1 MDALI
6 SPALV
11 EALEKQKYHFVGK
24 HSAVKGCKWLHET
37 LVHGRSCYKQ
47 KFYGIKTHQCIQM
60 TPAVSYCTQ
69 KCLFCWRAQSG
80 ELEGI
85 WNETEMPTEDSPE
98 EIVDG
103 SIKAQLRILSGY
115 KGNERTDQ
123 HKLRE
128 AFTPRHA
135 AISLAGEPTL
145 YTNIGE
151 LIKAFHKKGF
161 TTFLVSNGTLPNVL
175 SKLTEEPTQLYIS
188 LCAANQSTYESI
200 CRPQVSGAWE
210 KLNETLQLIP
220 SLGCPTVIR
229 ITSVWGVNM
238 KNVEG
243 YARMI
248 TKAQPTYIE
257 VKAYMH
263 LGFSRRRLNY
273 ENMPS
278 HRQIQKFA
286 LQLSRQTGYKIA
298 DESEDSRV
306 VLLSKFNGKIQLS

>member
-1 MDALI
+1 
-6 SPALV
+6 
-11 EALEKQKYHFVGK
+11 
-24 HSAVKGCKWLHET
+24 
-37 LVHGRSCYKQ
+37 
-47 KFYGIKTHQCIQM
+47 
-60 TPAVSYCTQ
+60 
-69 KCLFCWRAQSG
+69 
-80 ELEGI
+80 
-85 WNETEMPTEDSPE
+85 MPTEDSPE

-115 KGNERTDQ
+115 KGNEKTDQ

-135 AISLAGEPTL
+135 AISLTGEPTL

-151 LIKAFHKKGF
+151 LIRAFHRKGF

-188 LCAANQSTYESI
+188 LCATNQSTYESI

-210 KLNETLQLIP
+210 KLNETLRLIP

-229 ITSVWGVNM
+229 ITSIWGVNM

-243 YARMI
+243 YARLI
-248 TKAQPTYIE
+248 TKAQPTYVE
-257 VKAYMH
+257 VKAYMY